1 MRQGSFTSL
10 PDESGRVLD
19 RLAGLEQVIAPDVAR
34 QCLSEAGCDGQRSCG
49 LSHEVMLWIVLAM
62 GLFTEVPIRQVFKR
76 SRFAR
81 ACEPTPSRSALC
93 QGRQRLGIAPIRRLF
108 ERIVRLLA
116 QPCTRGAFYHGY
128 RLMGIDSTVCDL
140 PDTEANEAAFG
151 RPSGGHRGPG
161 AFPQLRKV
169 SLVELGTH
177 VETAFVLKPCRRGE
191 MVAVPALLK
200 RLGPIILNQPFS
212 IV

>member
-1 MRQGSFTSL
+1 MRQGSLTPL
-10 PDESGRVLD
+10 PDESGQALD
-19 RLAGLEQVIAPDVAR
+19 RLAGLEQFIAPDVER

-49 LSHEVMLWIVLAM
+49 LNHEVMLWIVLAM

-116 QPCTRGAFYHGY
+116 QPGTRGAFYHGY

-140 PDTEANEAAFG
+140 PDTE
-151 RPSGGHRGPG
+151 
-161 AFPQLRKV
+161 
-169 SLVELGTH
+169 
-177 VETAFVLKPCRRGE
+177 
-191 MVAVPALLK
+191 
-200 RLGPIILNQPFS
+200 RL
-212 IV
+212 